1 MASAQTKEREV
12 MGRLFRWAGLAVVA
26 SSLVATSAVA
36 QNSPITLDPIV
47 VSPTTIPTPASQIGS
62 SVTVITADDIAREQR
77 RTLPDVLS
85 AVPGLNVVQTGGPG
99 GQTALFMRG
108 TNSNHVKVL
117 LDGIDIGD
125 PTTPNGAVDLAHILA
140 SDIERVEVLRGP
152 QGGLYGAN
160 AIGGVIS
167 ITTKKGEGP
176 AKATGWVEGGSMGT
190 FNQSTG
196 LSGSKDRFD
205 YSFNVTHLRS
215 TDIPVTPGYVLPP
228 GQKANPNSYDNLT
241 LSSRIGA
248 QVNDNLKVN
257 LIGRY
262 IDARLLYSND
272 DINVFPFAPFASRST
287 YGNNDF
293 YGRAEAIW
301 SLWDGRFVNTFGVNV
316 TDYHRT
322 NQDPNATPQSK
333 YDGTRTALNW
343 RGNIEVMPGQMVV
356 LGLEREDDRAS
367 SNSFGTFPAVPLSYS
382 ANTGNTAGFVELQ
395 SKLSEQL
402 SVVAN
407 ARVDDDDQFGRHTT
421 WRVAPAFIVP
431 MTQTKLKASYGT
443 GFKAPTLYELY
454 GIGDFGYVGNPNLR
468 PETSEG
474 YDAGFEQ
481 PLWGGRVRFGATY
494 FHNDITDLIQTVF
507 VPVFSYVNVGKAR
520 TYGVETFADAQLTDR
535 LRVHADYTY
544 TRARDLV
551 NDTDLTRRP
560 KHKADLKVSY
570 QPTDSLTLS
579 TTVIYVGSW
588 LDFDRAGLLGA
599 PVPAPAYT
607 VVNLAA
613 DYVINKQ
620 VTLFGRID
628 NLFDKHYENPVGWLQ
643 PGFAAYIGLRTAT
656 R

>member
-1 MASAQTKEREV
+1 
-12 MGRLFRWAGLAVVA
+12 MGRYFQLAGLAVA
-26 SSLVATSAVA
+26 ACTIVATGAIA
-36 QNSPITLDPIV
+36 QNAPITLDPIV

-62 SVTVITADDIAREQR
+62 SVTVITASDIEREQR

-85 AVPGLNVVQTGGPG
+85 SVPGLNVVQTGGPG

-125 PTTPNGAVDLAHILA
+125 PSTPNGAIDLAHILA

-152 QGGLYGAN
+152 QSGLYGAN

-176 AKATGWVEGGSMGT
+176 AKLTGWAEGGSLGT
-190 FNQSTG
+190 FNQGAG

-205 YSFNVTHLRS
+205 YAFNVTHFRS

-228 GQKANPNSYDNLT
+228 GQKANPNWYDNLT

-262 IDARLLYSND
+262 VDARLLYSND
-272 DINVFPFAPFASRST
+272 DINVFPFAPFPSRSD

-301 SLWDGRFVNTFGVNV
+301 SLLDGRFVNTFGVNV

-322 NQDPNATPQSK
+322 NQDPNATPQAK
-333 YDGTRTALNW
+333 YDGTRTAVNW
-343 RGNIEVMPGQMVV
+343 RGNIEVMPGQIVV

-367 SNSFGTFPAVPLSYS
+367 SSSLGSLPAIPLSYS
-382 ANTGNTAGFVELQ
+382 ASTGNSAGFVELQ
-395 SKLSEQL
+395 SRLSEQL
-402 SVVAN
+402 SIVAN
-407 ARVDDDDQFGRHTT
+407 ARLDDDDQFGRHTT
-421 WRVAPAFIVP
+421 WRVAPAFVVP
-431 MTQTKLKASYGT
+431 VTQTKLKASYGT

-454 GIGDFGYVGNPNLR
+454 GVGDFGYVGNPTLR
-468 PETSEG
+468 PEISEG

-507 VPVFSYVNVGKAR
+507 APVFTYVNVGKAQ
-520 TYGVETFADAQLTDR
+520 TYGVETFADVDVTDR
-535 LRVHADYTY
+535 LHVHADYTY

-551 NDTDLTRRP
+551 NDVDLTRRP
-560 KHKADLKVSY
+560 KHKADAKVSY
-570 QPTDSLTLS
+570 RPTDTLTVS
-579 TTVIYVGSW
+579 ATVIYVGSW
-588 LDFDRAGLLGA
+588 LDFDRPGLLLA
-599 PVPAPAYT
+599 PAPAPSYT
-607 VVNLAA
+607 LVNLAA
-613 DYVINKQ
+613 DYAINPR

-643 PGFAAYIGLRTAT
+643 PGFAAFVGVRTAT

>member
-1 MASAQTKEREV
+1 
-12 MGRLFRWAGLAVVA
+12 MGISFGIFLRPAMLLVVV
-26 SSLVATSAVA
+26 SFIATSAAA
-36 QNSPITLDPIV
+36 QNAPIALDPIV
-47 VSPTTIPTPASQIGS
+47 VSPTTVPTPASQIGS
-62 SVTVITADDIAREQR
+62 SVTIITAADISREQR

-85 AVPGLNVVQTGGPG
+85 SVPGLNVVQTGGPG

-108 TNSNHVKVL
+108 TNSYHVKVL

-125 PTTPNGAVDLAHILA
+125 PSTPNGAIDLAHILA
-140 SDIERVEVLRGP
+140 SDVERIEVLRGP

-176 AKATGWVEGGSMGT
+176 AKATAWAEGGSLGT
-190 FNQSTG
+190 FNQG
-196 LSGSKDRFD
+196 AGFSGSKDKFD
-205 YSFNVTHLRS
+205 YAFNVTHFRS

-228 GQKANPNSYDNLT
+228 GQKANPNAYDNVT

-272 DINVFPFAPFASRST
+272 DINVFPFAPFPSRSD
-287 YGNNDF
+287 YRNNDF
-293 YGRAEAIW
+293 YGRAEAVW
-301 SLWDGRFVNTFGVNV
+301 SLFDGRFVNTFGLNV

-322 NQDPNATPQSK
+322 NQDPTAAPQAK

-343 RGNIEVMPGQMVV
+343 RGNIEVMPGQIVV
-356 LGLEREDDRAS
+356 VGLEREDDRANS
-367 SNSFGTFPAVPLSYS
+367 SSFGTFPAIPLSFS
-382 ANTGNTAGFVELQ
+382 AKTGNSAGFAELQ
-395 SKLSEQL
+395 SKLSDQL

-407 ARVDDDDQFGRHTT
+407 VRLDDDDQFGRHAT

-431 MTQTKLKASYGT
+431 GAQTKLKASYGT

-454 GIGDFGYVGNPNLR
+454 GVGDFGYVGNPNLR
-468 PETSEG
+468 PEISEG

-507 VPVFSYVNVGKAR
+507 VPVFSYINIGKAR
-520 TYGVETFADAQLTDR
+520 TYGVETFADAQVTDR
-535 LRVHADYTY
+535 LRIHADYTY
-544 TRARDLV
+544 TRARDLI

-560 KHKADLKVSY
+560 KHKADLKVTY
-570 QPTDSLTLS
+570 QPTDPLTVS
-579 TTVIYVGSW
+579 ATVIYVGSW
-588 LDFDRAGLLGA
+588 LDFDRPGLLAA
-599 PVPAPAYT
+599 PVPAPSYT
-607 VVNLAA
+607 IVNLAA
-613 DYVINKQ
+613 DYAIDPR

-628 NLFDKHYENPVGWLQ
+628 NLFDRRYENPIGWLQ
-643 PGFAAYIGLRTAT
+643 PGLAAYVGLRGTT

>member
-1 MASAQTKEREV
+1 
-12 MGRLFRWAGLAVVA
+12 MGRHFQLAGLVVAA
-26 SSLVATSAVA
+26 SSLLATNAVA
-36 QNSPITLDPIV
+36 QSSPLILDPIV

-77 RTLPDVLS
+77 RTLPDILTS
-85 AVPGLNVVQTGGPG
+85 VPGLNVVQTGGPG

-125 PTTPNGAVDLAHILA
+125 PSTPNGAVDLAHILA
-140 SDIERVEVLRGP
+140 SDIDRIEVLRGP
-152 QGGLYGAN
+152 QSGLYGAN

-167 ITTKKGEGP
+167 ITTKKGQGP

-190 FNQSTG
+190 FNQSAG

-241 LSSRIGA
+241 LSGRVGA
-248 QVNDNLKVN
+248 QVNDSLKIN

-272 DINVFPFAPFASRST
+272 DTTIFPFAPFPSRSE
-287 YGNNDF
+287 YNNNDF
-293 YGRAEAIW
+293 YGRAEAVW
-301 SLWDGRFVNTFGVNV
+301 SLWDGQFVNTFGVNF

-322 NQDPNATPQSK
+322 NQDPNGTPQSI
-333 YDGTRTALNW
+333 YNGTRTSLNW
-343 RGNIEVMPGQMVV
+343 RGNIEVMPGQTVV
-356 LGLEREDDRAS
+356 LGFEREDDRADS
-367 SNSFGTFPAVPLSYS
+367 SAFGTFPVVGPLDYS
-382 ANTGNTAGFVELQ
+382 AKTGNTAGFVELQ
-395 SKLSEQL
+395 SRLSEQL

-407 ARVDDDDQFGRHTT
+407 ARLDDDDQFGSHAT

-431 MTQTKLKASYGT
+431 GTQTKLKASYGT

-454 GIGDFGYVGNPNLR
+454 GIGDFGYVGNPSLK
-468 PETSEG
+468 PEISEG

-481 PLWGGRVRFGATY
+481 PLFGGRVRFGATY
-494 FHNDITDLIQTVF
+494 FHNNITDLIQNTF
-507 VPVFSYVNVGKAR
+507 VPVFTYVNIGKAQ
-520 TYGVETFADAQLTDR
+520 TYGVETFVDAQLASN

-544 TRARDLV
+544 TKARDLV

-560 KHKADLKVSY
+560 KHRADLKVMY
-570 QPTDSLTLS
+570 QPIEPLTVS
-579 TTVIYVGSW
+579 ATVVYVGSW
-588 LDFDRAGLLGA
+588 LDFDRPGLLLVPA
-599 PVPAPAYT
+599 PAPAYT

-613 DYVINKQ
+613 DYVINPQ

-643 PGFAAYIGLRTAT
+643 PGFAAYVGLRTAT